1 VVRRGLA
8 ASLFHGIAASPSFCP
23 FSSDRVSG
31 GCLASCQR
39 QQKKRSHTIPTLP
52 WAIAD
57 CAFSRQRKIVYKYQR
72 PSVVNSLLPAES
84 DITTCSLAYSLSGDI
99 VNTFLSPS

>member
-1 VVRRGLA
+1 MPKCFLA
-8 ASLFHGIAASPSFCP
+8 FYRLV
-23 FSSDRVSG
+23 D
-31 GCLASCQR
+31 
-39 QQKKRSHTIPTLP
+39 KKRSHTIPVIP